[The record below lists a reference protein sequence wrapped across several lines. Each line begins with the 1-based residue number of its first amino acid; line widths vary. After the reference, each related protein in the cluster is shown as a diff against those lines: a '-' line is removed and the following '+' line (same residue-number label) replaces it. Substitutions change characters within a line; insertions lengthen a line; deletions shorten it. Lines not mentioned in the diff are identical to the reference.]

1 MDAVVDNAGQKTLNT
16 SINSVRK
23 GGKIAMCGTTSG
35 SKANFQIRTFYSK
48 QIQLFGILIG
58 SKLELMELINFVNE
72 KNIMPKIDSVLPLKQ
87 VQQAHDK
94 LEKGDQLG
102 KILIKI

>member
-1 MDAVVDNAGQKTLNT
+1 
-16 SINSVRK
+16 
-23 GGKIAMCGTTSG
+23 MCGTTSG
-35 SKANFQIRTFYSK
+35 SEANFQIRTFYSK

-58 SKLELMELINFVNE
+58 SKLELMEIIDFVNE

>member
-1 MDAVVDNAGQKTLNT
+1 
-16 SINSVRK
+16 
-23 GGKIAMCGTTSG
+23 
-35 SKANFQIRTFYSK
+35 
-48 QIQLFGILIG
+48 
-58 SKLELMELINFVNE
+58 MELINFVNE
-72 KNIMPKIDSVLPLKQ
+72 KNIVPKIDSVLPLEQ